1 MIRWK
6 DPGDEDAHITCELEA
21 HTEVCCNEI
30 LQGRDAG
37 SVLFNICASDTGEST
52 EWSQISFRW

>member
-52 EWSQISFRW
+52 EC